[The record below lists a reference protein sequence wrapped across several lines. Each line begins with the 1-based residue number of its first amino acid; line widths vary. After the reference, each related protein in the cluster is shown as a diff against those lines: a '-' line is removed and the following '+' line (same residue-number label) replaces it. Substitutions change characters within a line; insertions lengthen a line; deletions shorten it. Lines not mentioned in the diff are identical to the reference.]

1 MSNVRIMTDSVAGI
15 PGNLAEE
22 YQIKVIPAANIIYD
36 GTTYIDGVTLSVPE
50 AYELIKKDPDKFT
63 TSALTPGYILE
74 EYRELSKK
82 SPEIVHI
89 TMPLALSATFK
100 TASLAAEMLQK
111 ESPQTSVRV
120 IDGKTAASAQ
130 GLVVLAAARAAA
142 QGKSLDEV
150 ADIVGQVRRKTGGIM
165 MLDTMRY
172 VYRTGRMSKMAARI
186 VSLFKIKP
194 INRMTDEGGLEFV
207 DKVRKREDGY
217 KKLIKLIKQ
226 EAGTD
231 SLHFMVMHAD
241 APEIAEEFIK
251 LLRQEFNCLR
261 VIVSEYSPIMGY
273 AVGRGAIFVGFHP
286 ELHLSK

>member
-63 TSALTPGYILE
+63 TSALTPGYILD

-82 SPEIVHI
+82 SSEIVHI
-89 TMPLALSATFK
+89 TIPLALSATFK

-111 ESPQTSVRV
+111 ESPQTSIRV

>member
-15 PGNLAEE
+15 PENLAEE

-63 TSALTPGYILE
+63 TSALTPGYILD

-82 SPEIVHI
+82 SSEIVHI

-111 ESPQTSVRV
+111 ESPQTSIRV

>member
-15 PGNLAEE
+15 PKNLAEE
-22 YQIKVIPAANIIYD
+22 YQIKVIPAANIIYN

-82 SPEIVHI
+82 SSEIVHI
-89 TMPLALSATFK
+89 TIPLALSATFK
-100 TASLAAEMLQK
+100 TANLAAEMLQK
-111 ESPQTSVRV
+111 ESPQISVRV
-120 IDGKTAASAQ
+120 LDGKTAASAQ

-142 QGKSLDEV
+142 QDKSLDEV
-150 ADIVGQVRRKTGGIM
+150 ADIVGQVRQKTGGIM

-217 KKLIKLIKQ
+217 KKLIKLIKE

-241 APEIAEEFIK
+241 APEIADEFIK